1 MEPARRR
8 AARAQLIRALV
19 ISGLLVVVYFL
30 APVEP
35 AATGARA
42 LVRAA
47 LAVAGLVV
55 VAVLV
60 ARLAIRLLR
69 DESGAG
75 AALLV
80 ALVGGVVM
88 FAFVDYLVA
97 LSRPDQFADL
107 ETKTDGLYFAV
118 TTLTTTGFGDVHA
131 RGELARALVT
141 VQMVYN
147 IAVIATGASALVN
160 RLTTRRREPPGPR
173 R

>member
-1 MEPARRR
+1 M
-8 AARAQLIRALV
+8 

-60 ARLAIRLLR
+60 ARLAVRLLR
-69 DESGAG
+69 DESGTGA

>member
-8 AARAQLIRALV
+8 AARAQLIRALLV
-19 ISGLLVVVYFL
+19 SGLLVMIYFL
-30 APVEP
+30 APLEP

-42 LVRAA
+42 VVRAA

-60 ARLAIRLLR
+60 GRLAVRLLR
-69 DESGAG
+69 DESGSG

-97 LSRPDQFADL
+97 VSGPGQFADL

-131 RGELARALVT
+131 RGELARGLVT
-141 VQMVYN
+141 AQMVYN

-160 RLTTRRREPPGPR
+160 RITARRRQP
-173 R
+173 